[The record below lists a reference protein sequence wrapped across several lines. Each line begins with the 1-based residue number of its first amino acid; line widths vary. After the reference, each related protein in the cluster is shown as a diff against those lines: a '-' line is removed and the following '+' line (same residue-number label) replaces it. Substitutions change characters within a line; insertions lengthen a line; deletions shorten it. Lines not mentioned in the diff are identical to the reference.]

1 MGVCFIQKT
10 GQLEIAFLFCSN
22 INSTFTPN
30 VCVQG
35 TPASTWRR
43 SSPRVPCWPS
53 RWGRPYRCS
62 GSTSGQLREKMF
74 QHENKTRLSH
84 CRLNPQFKIDVHNV
98 AVSNKTGSVVYHSGS
113 SSNNQVDKV
122 EVMGDMEED
131 LNQKI
136 LRLACSPTT
145 TYQWNSKKQ
154 KYFLS
159 QYFSQ
164 KLSTL
169 SILNVHL
176 VH

>member
-1 MGVCFIQKT
+1 MFHPENRAVRNC
-10 GQLEIAFLFCSN
+10 LSFLFKIQHLHQCLCAGDTSLN
-22 INSTFTPN
+22 LAAVFPQGAVVAFEMGPPIQMLRLN
-30 VCVQG
+30 V
-35 TPASTWRR
+35 R
-43 SSPRVPCWPS
+43 SDE
-53 RWGRPYRCS
+53 
-62 GSTSGQLREKMF
+62 REEMF

-113 SSNNQVDKV
+113 SSRHQVDKV
-122 EVMGDMEED
+122 EEMGDLEGD
-131 LNQKI
+131 LTQKI

-159 QYFSQ
+159 QNFSQ